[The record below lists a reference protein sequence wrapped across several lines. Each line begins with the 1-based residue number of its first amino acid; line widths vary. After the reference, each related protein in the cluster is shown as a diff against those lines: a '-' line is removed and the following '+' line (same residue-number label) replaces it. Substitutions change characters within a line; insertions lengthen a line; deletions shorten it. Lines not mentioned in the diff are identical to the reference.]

1 MSMRRL
7 RSALIVTLFITP
19 GITLSSALAFAQ
31 SFTGGLRGAV
41 KDANGIVPGAEVTLT
56 NESTQAVRTA
66 TTNDTGEYVFTAVEP
81 GTYGLKASLQ
91 GYKTFAQKGI
101 RIATQQFLT
110 IDVGFEVGTV
120 SETIQVSG
128 SAPLLESSN
137 ASQGGS
143 LDQKTLETLPS
154 SGRNAYLMGAVMP
167 TMVLSGDGQFVRQ
180 QDQSNASLVSLGGGT
195 RRGNNYLLD
204 GVAITDMR
212 NRPQSMATMEALEDV
227 KVQVHTYDAEMGRTG
242 GGVFN
247 VTAKSGTNQLHGSG
261 FFQNRPSWGL
271 SNNYFSAKA
280 GIPLPDQYYYLGG
293 GAVGGPIVRSKTF
306 FYFSTE
312 SYKTDTSRNVSVRMP
327 TALERAGDFS
337 QTFDSKGN
345 LVVIYDPLTTR
356 TDPSTG
362 KLVRDAFP
370 GNKVPANRFNSVA
383 LNMLKYLPAA
393 QQQVSNGL
401 TNYTQTA
408 QIIDRA
414 QMYTGK
420 VEHKFSDKVS
430 LSGFYLYNRTNEPC
444 ADYFEPGLTG
454 ANRFADPNDYI
465 LKRRPQMLA
474 INSNWVPGNNSV
486 ITLRFGWTTFPDNS
500 TLSTDFD
507 PSTLGFNSSF
517 LNALPTK
524 KFPAV
529 SITDYNQQGRT
540 LGAIAPSNVTWYS
553 SGFNGSY
560 TRLLSTHTVKLGAD
574 YRKIGVDF
582 LIYGQGSGQFNF
594 DRGFTS
600 CDPTSNGVTTA
611 TSTCPVSGN
620 AFANFLLG
628 YPTGDASSGDGLS
641 SVPLS
646 TPFNGHVNYTAGY
659 VQDDWRVNSKLTL
672 NYGLRFEHE
681 TGLREAQ
688 NRFTVG
694 FNPTL
699 SNALTTAVTIPAD
712 SVAGTS
718 SRQVL
723 GGFQYAGVNGASTE
737 QGNLP
742 ALSVAPRVGAVYALD
757 AKTVLRGGYGMFTAP
772 WNYAGP
778 GSANYGQIGYTN
790 VTQMTGQNQF
800 TPTISLDNPFP
811 SGLVQP
817 SGNSLGALAG
827 VGTSVEFVDP
837 NKKSSRVQQFSAD
850 VQRELTHDLSVTAS
864 YIGSRGDN
872 LGLGGTNDA
881 GVNINQL
888 DPKYLSLGSALLATV
903 PNPFYGVAAAGP
915 LATQATIQ
923 RRQLLRPFPEYQNVL
938 MRQTTEGKS
947 RYNAVAFEVVK
958 RMSNGWAGR
967 FSYTYSV
974 LKDNQF
980 AEGNFFSAGNSGT
993 PYNLAYVKGSAYYN
1007 PDIEYSYGILDVP
1020 HRFAFSPM
1028 FELPF
1033 GSGRKW
1039 MNKGGVADALV
1050 GGWTVAAVITLES
1063 GFPINITQSDNSN
1076 TFSGQQRPNLV
1087 SGVDPTT
1094 SGSFDA
1100 RLGGWINPAAFS
1112 LAPAYTI
1119 GNTPRTLNDL
1129 RTPRRDNADLSLQKE
1144 LNLGGS
1150 LRGQI
1155 RVEVI
1160 NLTNTPKVRGPV
1172 QSLSA
1177 SNFGQITTQSGFM
1190 RMTQLMFRLSF

>member
-1 MSMRRL
+1 MRRR
-7 RSALIVTLFITP
+7 RSALSVLVCLVL
-19 GITLSSALAFAQ
+19 GIMLSSGAAFAQ

-41 KDANGIVPGAEVTLT
+41 KDANGVIPGAEVTLT
-56 NESTQAVRTA
+56 NESTQTARTA
-66 TTNDTGEYVFTAVEP
+66 ATNETGEYVFTAVEP
-81 GTYGLKASLQ
+81 GTYALKASLQ
-91 GYKTFAQKGI
+91 GYKTFAQVGI
-101 RIATQQFLT
+101 RVATQQFLT
-110 IDVGFEVGTV
+110 IDIGLEVGTLA
-120 SETIQVSG
+120 ETISVTG

-154 SGRNAYLMGAVMP
+154 PGRNAYLMGAVMP

-180 QDQSNASLVSLGGGT
+180 QDQTNASLVSLGGGT

-204 GVAITDMR
+204 GVAVTDMR

-247 VTAKSGTNQLHGSG
+247 VTAKSGTNNLHGSG

-271 SNNYFSAKA
+271 ANNYFSAKA
-280 GIPLPDQYYYLGG
+280 GIPLPDQYYYIGG
-293 GAVGGPIVRSKTF
+293 GSVGGPIVHNKTF
-306 FYFSTE
+306 FFFATE

-327 TALERAGDFS
+327 TDLERAGDFS
-337 QTFDSKGN
+337 QTFDSHGN

-356 TDPSTG
+356 TDPTTG

-370 GNKVPANRFNSVA
+370 GNKIPASRFNQVS

-393 QQQVSNGL
+393 QNQVSNGQN
-401 TNYTQTA
+401 NYNQTA

-444 ADYFEPGLTG
+444 ADYFEPGLNG
-454 ANRFADPNDYI
+454 ANRFADPGDYL

-474 INSNWVPGNNSV
+474 INNTWVPGNNSV

-500 TLSTDFD
+500 TMSTSFD
-507 PSTLGFNSSF
+507 PATLGFNSAF
-517 LNALPTK
+517 INALQVK

-540 LGAIAPSNVTWYS
+540 LGAIAPSDITWNS
-553 SGFNGSY
+553 TGLNGSY
-560 TRLLSTHTVKLGAD
+560 TRLMGTHTVKLGAD
-574 YRKIGVDF
+574 YRKMGVDF
-582 LIYGQGSGQFNF
+582 FIYGQGSGQFNF
-594 DRGFTS
+594 DREFTS
-600 CDPTSNGVTTA
+600 CDPTVNGVTTA
-611 TSTCPVSGN
+611 TATCPVSGN
-620 AFANFLLG
+620 AFANYLLG
-628 YPTGDASSGDGLS
+628 YPTGDPSTGDGLS

-646 TPFNGHVNYTAGY
+646 TPFSGYVRYYAGY
-659 VQDDWRVNSKLTL
+659 AQDDWRVNGKLTL
-672 NYGLRFEHE
+672 NYGIRFEHE
-681 TGLREAQ
+681 TGLREVQ
-688 NRFTVG
+688 DRMTVA
-694 FNPTL
+694 FDPTL
-699 SNALTTAVTIPAD
+699 TNALTSVVTIPAD
-712 SVAGTS
+712 PIAVTAA
-718 SRQVL
+718 RQVL
-723 GGFQYAGVNGASTE
+723 GGYQYAGVNGAPE
-737 QGNLP
+737 VQGHL
-742 ALSVAPRVGAVYALD
+742 AAMTVAPRVGAVYALD
-757 AKTVLRGGYGMFTAP
+757 GKTVIRGGYGLFTAP
-772 WNYAGP
+772 WNYASP

-800 TPTISLDNPFP
+800 LPNITLDNPFP
-811 SGLVQP
+811 GGLLAP
-817 SGNSLGALAG
+817 SGNTLGALAG
-827 VGTSVEFVDP
+827 VGTSVEYVNQ
-837 NKKSSRVQQFSAD
+837 NKKSSRVQQYSAD
-850 VQRELTHDLSVTAS
+850 VQRELTRDVSVTAS
-864 YIGSRGDN
+864 YIGSRGDH
-872 LGLGGTNDA
+872 LGLGGTVDA

-888 DPKYLSLGSALLATV
+888 DPKYLSLGSALLAQV

-915 LATQATIQ
+915 LSASPTIQ

-938 MRQTTEGKS
+938 ARQTTEGRS
-947 RYNAVAFEVVK
+947 TYNAVAFEVVK

-993 PYNLAYVKGSAYYN
+993 PYNLAFVPGSPYYN
-1007 PDIEYSYGILDVP
+1007 PDIEYAYGILDVP

-1033 GSGRKW
+1033 GERRRW
-1039 MNKGGVADALV
+1039 LHGGGLSDAV
-1050 GGWTVAAVITLES
+1050 FGGWTVAAVITLES
-1063 GFPINITQSDNSN
+1063 GFPINITQNDNTN

-1087 SGVDPTT
+1087 SGADPNT

-1100 RLGGWINPAAFS
+1100 RLADWINPAAFS

-1119 GNTPRTLNDL
+1119 GNAPRTLTSV
-1129 RTPRRDNADLSLQKE
+1129 RTPRRDNADLSFQKD
-1144 LNLGGS
+1144 LGLGGGV
-1150 LRGQI
+1150 RGQLRLEI
-1155 RVEVI
+1155 I

-1172 QSLSA
+1172 QNLSA
-1177 SNFGQITTQSGFM
+1177 GNFGAITTQSGFM